1 MLILTPKLIFI
12 VNHRVYI
19 VLIQFCIK
27 FKSLIN
33 PLVFSYLKLITMKKT
48 SITLVFIF
56 VNWVCFNAQVAK
68 QGFDEDPVIDNWS
81 YSTNIPFYSENNNT
95 DIWNSQ
101 SSAVGRIPGPFSEP
115 AFLAGRDLDN
125 DFSEQYT
132 TLESPEHILTF
143 DTVNLNGLEAELNFR
158 IYYFG
163 LDNGDYIYFE
173 LLYDDNENWSLPDY
187 RQDVFLTTQ
196 NGNFY
201 TSEWEEIS
209 YTIPSGKN
217 NVKMRLV
224 IYQNGNEYLGF
235 DDFKLTTNALSSNDS
250 LIEGF
255 SFGPNPTR
263 GNLKLRANEYL
274 DKISIYDVLGKELI
288 NVNVNTKEKS
298 LDLSSFS
305 SGIYIAKVISGEKA
319 QTFKIIK
326 K

>member
-1 MLILTPKLIFI
+1 MNKA
-12 VNHRVYI
+12 
-19 VLIQFCIK
+19 
-27 FKSLIN
+27 
-33 PLVFSYLKLITMKKT
+33 
-48 SITLVFIF
+48 SITILLLF
-56 VNWVCFNAQVAK
+56 VNWVYLNAQDTSQA
-68 QGFDEDPVIDNWS
+68 FDGEPDVDIWEF
-81 YSTNIPFYSENNNT
+81 STNIPFYSENNST
-95 DIWNSQ
+95 DLWNIQ

-115 AFLAGRDLDN
+115 GFLAGRDLDN
-125 DFSEQYT
+125 SFSEQYT
-132 TLESPEHILTF
+132 TSESPEHILTF
-143 DTVNLNGLEAELNFR
+143 DTVALNGLEAELNFK

-173 LLYDDNENWSLPDY
+173 LLYNDNENWSLPDY

-196 NGNFY
+196 NGNFF
-201 TSEWEEIS
+201 TTEWEEIS

-263 GNLKLRANEYL
+263 GNLKLRANENL
-274 DKISIYDVLGKELI
+274 DNISIYDVLGKELI
-288 NVNVNTKEKS
+288 NVDVNTKEKS